1 MPDLRNR
8 VLPDH
13 ALPAPALADPPL
25 ADPAP
30 AGPRPRG
37 DLGKRLGSAAL
48 LAPLGLLALLEGSW
62 AWSAAIIIGM
72 GGCAFEWATM
82 ARARSI
88 GPGLLA
94 LSVGVLVASGL
105 ERDAL
110 TLALVAVTIFLAAG
124 RPALALG
131 VPYVGLPGAALLV
144 LRDRPGGLPLVLL
157 LMLAVWAS
165 DSGAYAAGR
174 LVGGPKLAPAISPSK
189 TWSGAA
195 GGLVAA
201 SLVGLC
207 FGRPLLGA
215 ALAAAAQLGD
225 LFESGAKRR
234 FGVKDSGTL
243 IPGHGGLLDRL
254 DGLMAAAVLLLVL
267 TRVGHP

>member
-1 MPDLRNR
+1 MRDLPER
-8 VLPDH
+8 
-13 ALPAPALADPPL
+13 ALPHRALVDPVPRAPPTS
-25 ADPAP
+25 
-30 AGPRPRG
+30 GRQG

-62 AWSAAIIIGM
+62 AWSAAIILGM
-72 GGCAFEWATM
+72 GGCAYEWAKM
-82 ARARSI
+82 ARARAV
-88 GPGLLA
+88 GPVTLA
-94 LSVGVLVASGL
+94 LAVGVLVASGFS
-105 ERDAL
+105 RDAL

-124 RPALALG
+124 RPPLALG
-131 VPYVGLPGAALLV
+131 IPYVALPGAALLL
-144 LRDRPGGLPLVLL
+144 LRDRPGGLALLLL

-174 LVGGPKLAPAISPSK
+174 LLGGPKLAPAISPAK

-195 GGLVAA
+195 GGLLAA

-234 FGVKDSGTL
+234 FGVKDSGSL

-254 DGLMAAAVLLLVL
+254 DGLMAAAVLLFLL